1 MDLKKSGLTFKNEKK
16 GRAMSVNFKHRVSYK
31 TVLKSTA
38 VAGLAAVM
46 LSSGLPARIVGAYA
60 APVELQAPQMTGF
73 ANVVTA
79 VSPAV
84 VSVRVES
91 RVQPVSDENGF
102 GFEFGGPGFDQLP
115 DDHPLKRFFRQF
127 GGQNGQNGQNGQQ
140 GHSEDHADKK
150 PSAPGRL
157 RPTAQGSG
165 FFISDDGYIVT
176 NNHVVA
182 DGSAFVVVM
191 NDGTELSAKLIGKD
205 SRTDLAV
212 LKVTDPARKFTYVK
226 FADDSKVL
234 VGDWVV
240 AVGNPFGLGGTVT
253 SGIVSARGR
262 DINSGPYD
270 DFLQIDAPVNRGN
283 SGGPTFNLNGEVVGI
298 NTAIFSPSGGSV
310 GIAFAIPSNT
320 AKTVVEDLIKDGKV
334 ERGWLGVQIQPVTKD
349 IAESLGLSEAQGALV
364 VQPQENSPGL
374 KAGIQKGDVVTAV
387 NGEPVKD
394 ARDLAKKIAGIHPG
408 TKTDISIWRGG
419 KAMSLVLT
427 VGTLPP
433 EQKVASAEDGNQPQD
448 NGSAPA
454 QTSLDG
460 LGITVGPT
468 DNGDGIAIISV
479 DPDSAAADAGIKQ
492 GDKIATINNKDV
504 KTAADIQSALQEAQK
519 AGRTK
524 ALFQIE
530 TDNGSRFVALP
541 TAKG

>member
-1 MDLKKSGLTFKNEKK
+1 
-16 GRAMSVNFKHRVSYK
+16 MSVNFKHRVSYK

-73 ANVVTA
+73 ANVVAA

-91 RVQPVSDENGF
+91 RVQPVSDDSSF
-102 GFEFGGPGFDQLP
+102 GFDFGGPGFDQLP

-127 GGQNGQNGQNGQQ
+127 GDQNGQQ
-140 GHSEDHADKK
+140 GHKDEHADKK
-150 PSAPGRL
+150 PSGPGRL

-191 NDGTELSAKLIGKD
+191 NDGTELNAKLVGKD

-226 FADDSKVL
+226 FADDSKVR

-320 AKTVVEDLIKDGKV
+320 AKSVVEDLIKDGKV
-334 ERGWLGVQIQPVTKD
+334 DRGWLGVQIQPVTKD

-374 KAGIQKGDVVTAV
+374 KAGIEKGDVVTAV

-394 ARDLAKKIAGIHPG
+394 ARDLAKKIAAIHPG
-408 TKTDISIWRGG
+408 TKTDVSIWRGG
-419 KAMSLVLT
+419 KAMSLELT

-433 EQKVASAEDGNQPQD
+433 EQKVASADSGDQKQD

-454 QTSLDG
+454 QTSLDS
-460 LGITVGPT
+460 LGITVGPS
-468 DNGDGIAIISV
+468 DSGDGVAIMSV
-479 DPDSAAADAGIKQ
+479 DPDSAAADAGLKQ

-504 KTAADIQSALQEAQK
+504 KSATDIQSALQEAQK